1 MKFIHP
7 IYLLSEKDP
16 VVNDIGEIERKYI
29 ERKVL
34 AHKQSTRQSEF
45 YQAQALGIKPEI
57 TFITRSFEYKNE
69 EKLKSNGIVYRI
81 LRTYDKGN
89 GTIEIICIG
98 AVNNAN
104 ST

>member
-1 MKFIHP
+1 MKFINP
-7 IYLLSEKDP
+7 IYLLTETDNDI
-16 VVNDIGEIERKYI
+16 NDIGDIEVNII

-45 YQAQALGIKPEI
+45 YQAQAVGIKPEI
-57 TFITRSFEYKNE
+57 VFVIRSFEYRDE
-69 EKLKSNGIVYRI
+69 EKLKFNGIVYRI

-89 GTIEIICIG
+89 GTIEIVCIG
-98 AVNNAN
+98 AVNSGN